1 MRSSLLTRLL
11 LSMIAVAAVAIV
23 TTAYITTRSTTNR
36 LATER
41 SRSLAADL
49 AVRDQ
54 LVGYASMHSTWDG
67 VGLLIDELA
76 ASSGRHVVLTSA
88 VGAPIAD
95 SRPDATAT
103 EVSLGDPAALIDV
116 LGSVTDVSTLT
127 PVSFDGG
134 DGRRSAP
141 DQVLVPVSVV
151 DPAEPAGSAFL
162 ALIAQPTTC
171 TVAVSPQRPNAD
183 AIWTAVS
190 GDGCS
195 DQVAAASGN
204 RYADLNNDLARRVA
218 SCATSRGSE
227 AWLATD
233 QSSIVRVAFASPSE
247 ATLAAYR
254 TCAASIRA
262 EALDPLVAPPALL
275 YLAGTSGPEASWIER
290 AGGARIVVAL
300 LAILV
305 AALVATGVLASGLL
319 RPIRTMT
326 KATRQMTNG
335 ERDARV
341 RVRGNDELSRLGE
354 SLNAMADSIE
364 CGELQ
369 RRQLVS
375 DVAHEL
381 RNPLANVRGYLEAA
395 QDDVVAVD
403 AELIQSLLDETIQLQ
418 RLVDDLQDLALADA
432 KQLRLHCESFDV
444 GAVIA
449 EVVAAHVAHARQR
462 DVTLVAVGAHSL
474 ELDADPVRIRQ
485 VIGNLIGNALK
496 YTPPGGQI
504 RVELSGRVDP
514 ATGPMA
520 QIEITDTGVG
530 IEPEHLAHVF
540 ERFARG
546 DPSRSRETGGTG
558 LGLAICKYL
567 VEAHSG
573 TITVRSEVGIG
584 TSFTLTLPAAGPPSS
599 PSPDQAAPSSRR
611 RAATS

>member
-1 MRSSLLTRLL
+1 MVRSSLLTRLL
-11 LSMIAVAAVAIV
+11 LSTVAVATVAIV
-23 TTAYITTRSTTNR
+23 ATAYITTRSTTNR

-54 LVGYASMHSTWDG
+54 LVAYASTHAGWDG
-67 VGLLIDELA
+67 VGPTIDELA
-76 ASSGRHVVLTSA
+76 GSSEQRIVLTSA

-95 SRPDATAT
+95 SRPRSAAG

-116 LGSVTDVSTLT
+116 LGSVADASTLA
-127 PVSFDGG
+127 PVSFEAGG
-134 DGRRSAP
+134 GRRYTV
-141 DQVLVPVSVV
+141 DQVLLPISAV
-151 DPAEPAGSAFL
+151 DPTDPAGAAFL
-162 ALIAQPTTC
+162 ALVAQPTTC
-171 TVAVSPQRPNAD
+171 TIAVSPQRPNVD
-183 AIWTAVS
+183 AVWIVGS

-195 DQVAAASGN
+195 DQVITATGN
-204 RYADLNNDLARRVA
+204 RYVDLNNDLARRVA

-233 QSSIVRVAFASPSE
+233 QSSIVRVAFPNPSE
-247 ATLAAYR
+247 AAVAAYR
-254 TCAASIRA
+254 TCAGSIRL

-275 YLAGTSGPEASWIER
+275 YLTGTAGPEASWIER
-290 AGGARIVVAL
+290 AGGTRIVVAL
-300 LAILV
+300 LAVLAAAIAAA
-305 AALVATGVLASGLL
+305 AALAAGLL

-326 KATRQMTNG
+326 RATRQLTNG
-335 ERDARV
+335 QRDARA
-341 RVRGNDELSRLGE
+341 RVRGNDELGRLAQ
-354 SLNAMADSIE
+354 SLNTMADSIE
-364 CGELQ
+364 AGERQ

-403 AELIQSLLDETIQLQ
+403 AELIRSLLDETVQLQ

-432 KQLRLHCESFDV
+432 KQLQLHPESFDV
-444 GAVIA
+444 GVLIS
-449 EVVAAHVAHARQR
+449 EVVAAHAAHARQR
-462 DVTLVAVGAHSL
+462 DVALEAVGARSL

-485 VIGNLIGNALK
+485 VIDNVIGNALK
-496 YTPPGGQI
+496 YTPPGGRI
-504 RVELSGRVDP
+504 RVELTSRIDTDGR
-514 ATGPMA
+514 PMA
-520 QIEITDTGVG
+520 QIEIVDTGVG
-530 IEPEHLAHVF
+530 IEAELLPDVF

-573 TITVRSEVGIG
+573 TIAARSEVGTG
-584 TSFTLTLPAAGPPSS
+584 TTFTLTLPLHGTSPAQAPRSPCRGEAAS
-599 PSPDQAAPSSRR
+599 
-611 RAATS
+611 